1 MNNSLDRFLIA
12 QEHSYDTALRE
23 IRSGRKRSHWMW
35 YIFPQI
41 AGLGMSYTAQL
52 YAIKDIEEARQ
63 YIAHPVLGARLIEI
77 SNALLTLDCSDAAAV
92 MGYPDDLKLR
102 SCMTLF
108 AQVSDIP
115 CSTPFSRNSTAAR
128 RMLARLSCCLLPNAH
143 KLTENLHVIFS
154 ISAN

>member
-1 MNNSLDRFLIA
+1 MLNFIEMKLPEVHSMNNSLDRFLIA

-23 IRSGRKRSHWMW
+23 IRAGRKRSHWMW

-52 YAIKDIEEARQ
+52 YSIADIDEARQ
-63 YIAHPVLGARLIEI
+63 YFEHPVLGERLIEI
-77 SNALLTLDCSDAAAV
+77 SRALLTLASSDATAV

-108 AQVSDIP
+108 AQVSDDP
-115 CSTPFSRNSTAAR
+115 VFKAVLDKFYGGRADTRT
-128 RMLARLSCCLLPNAH
+128 LELLH
-143 KLTENLHVIFS
+143 LT
-154 ISAN
+154 

>member
-1 MNNSLDRFLIA
+1 MNDSLERFLVA

-23 IRSGRKRSHWMW
+23 IRAGHKRSHWMW

-52 YAIKDIEEARQ
+52 YAIADIDEARR
-63 YIAHPVLGARLIEI
+63 YIAHPLLGARLTEI
-77 SNALLTLDCSDAAAV
+77 SRALLTLESSDATAV

-108 AQVSDIP
+108 AQVSDDP
-115 CSTPFSRNSTAAR
+115 VFTAVLDKFYGGRADTR
-128 RMLARLSCCLLPNAH
+128 TLSILGLG
-143 KLTENLHVIFS
+143 
-154 ISAN
+154 

>member
-1 MNNSLDRFLIA
+1 MNDSLNRFLIA

-52 YAIKDIEEARQ
+52 YSIRNIDEARD
-63 YIAHPVLGARLIEI
+63 YIADPVLGKRLIEI
-77 SNALLTLDCSDAAAV
+77 SRALLTLNVSDPTAV
-92 MGYPDDLKLR
+92 MGYPDDLKLC

-108 AQVSDIP
+108 ECVSDDP
-115 CSTPFSRNSTAAR
+115 VFGAVLDKFYGGR
-128 RMLARLSCCLLPNAH
+128 RDKRTLSLLG
-143 KLTENLHVIFS
+143 L
-154 ISAN
+154 

>member
-1 MNNSLDRFLIA
+1 MNDSLNRFLIA

-52 YAIKDIEEARQ
+52 YSIRDIDEARD
-63 YIAHPVLGARLIEI
+63 YIADPVLGKRLIEI
-77 SNALLTLDCSDAAAV
+77 SRALLTLDVSDPTDI
-92 MGYPDDLKLR
+92 MDYPDDLKLC

-108 AQVSDIP
+108 ERVSDDP
-115 CSTPFSRNSTAAR
+115 VFGAVLDKFYGGR
-128 RMLARLSCCLLPNAH
+128 RDIRTLL
-143 KLTENLHVIFS
+143 LLGL
-154 ISAN
+154 